1 MQRWF
6 RLSSLLLVLTAAVTV
21 VHAQDYVEVRGSL
34 PTGQVRVFVRD
45 TTYRIS
51 GTYTIGGTLVIE
63 PGTRVEFLPNGR
75 LIDSTGGRI
84 IADGRMSATYNAA
97 AVNPLFPPYTG
108 YDDPAYF
115 GAPGVITSTI
125 APEPTIHPSKYG
137 VVFNVDLGTDP
148 NLQGLTPAEAV
159 IYKAARLEQG
169 GSITAIRLNPFFR
182 QKLGSS
188 INVRPA
194 RITFIAGDVNNF
206 SREWGHIIVL
216 PGSRAAFFRD
226 VDFRN
231 FRKDTTVDNEP
242 VYLRNSSNQNLSR
255 AQAEAAND
263 NLLRASNGSGG
274 ALTTFSVRTWLV
286 GCTFINNMARYRGG
300 ALQVLQAPID
310 QYVGS
315 TLQLYPVVSPATIA
329 ALQNYPTNVN
339 PWLTEPENAQT
350 IPQNIK
356 SIDNLHD
363 VIAEPLTDAN
373 RQSLD
378 DARLAM
384 YLGRIRQ
391 IRFTNNRTLNSDVDT
406 VRIGGILFVTDV
418 NRASTV
424 HGTLDRSRKN
434 ESSGGA
440 VYISG
445 RDRYTVG
452 FGINDIQGKDTLEC
466 TGNYA
471 ENRQS
476 TNLVGAN
483 RTMGAR
489 GGAIH
494 VADNTAVIFAGRFT
508 SNKTIV
514 PFIRDMST
522 LDLTTSITSYS
533 HGGAIYASPN
543 ADQISVRGNLDNN
556 PPTHF
561 LSNESARGGA
571 IYVATGV
578 VDTLQSPVIGGSDGI
593 INARNYGFN
602 IKFRDNK
609 ASADGGAI
617 FTGRNMRIYGAG
629 GATGPLW
636 IYGTNYGV
644 EFTNNTA
651 GYSGGGV
658 AVHLPQTQL
667 PIWRRVLRFVRST
680 FVNNRVGEVAD
691 SVKDEVRGGGG
702 LYTINADLNVV
713 KGTEFRA
720 NKTFNGNGGAV
731 SVVSP
736 DTLTRK
742 RFMVSDLD
750 SMLYNGQGVALG
762 TVARNDVFTFQ
773 TITPRADERML
784 TRFYDNVAVPNM
796 ARMGS
801 GTTQRDDVLVRH
813 PVVGIRENGTG
824 LGGALYILDSIR
836 VRVDTF
842 GFDRVRM
849 QNNTA
854 FTGAAIYSDN
864 YDLKLGI
871 QRCLITGN
879 VATSDIGRREDTITG
894 PYLNKLTPEKN
905 IASSDLAGAILY
917 GEVTGPLPWT
927 IAGIASNSI
936 YDNNARFIIRLPD
949 AQDTKGVL
957 AGTTGIGFGG
967 VDTLRGNYWGRTEA
981 NVNTILPLSQNQTFQ
996 RIQETFFIAGNGM
1009 THLNFK
1015 RNATVN
1021 LREQGPFESTYRYN
1035 YKPIPIYDIPDTLL
1049 LAGRIYDIFDKGTDI
1064 KTADYSRRRMSPIE
1078 DFAVG
1083 IPPNLKMYTDPLRP
1097 SFNKYVK
1104 RTTRNPFDAEMDP
1117 FIARVQTE
1125 FVGNHPIG
1133 YPLFLEAR
1141 ADYSSTA
1148 EISNNDPRAINETV
1162 FFVIN
1167 QRTGDFIRMNLAQK
1181 GLTDTIFRARAELVP
1196 DSTNGG
1202 DPNIR
1207 RAFENLATY
1216 GSGATLLSR
1225 LADNGIAEDS
1235 SALAGRRWEGSTVLG
1250 ELGGPNFR
1258 LGNRPALPTSNNVF
1272 NDGGKETYYGGERYR
1287 ALPVREG
1294 DEVLVVSRTVLWK
1307 DGVVAAINGALSFIV
1322 GNNTIP
1328 PVFTGSADTLGTA
1341 ASIHPAMRN
1350 RVFVTENRLY
1360 TPITAA
1366 QSLRADGNG
1375 SWFNEP
1381 ASYPADSAG
1390 VALPALDWTE
1400 RDTIFTITATDTNQF
1415 FDPRVIMDST
1425 LNSYLSYSY
1434 SITDPASALKYWLRD
1449 TLVRASDAD
1458 NMAWGATGYR
1468 ILRGRPINPYIVPGG
1483 EEIEVVAKNFPPTL
1497 ELVDSLRASGYTEEM
1512 ISKWIYLYPSYFH
1525 AEAYDNNS
1533 IPLDQ
1538 RTPDNT
1544 NARYLQQDTVNFG
1557 FVDSTSYRFHI
1568 HVVDSLP
1575 RFLWAHAIRSVNEQ
1589 QYSSMLKGDT
1599 TIVLDPT
1606 TTDSTVF
1613 ANGRYLDTL
1622 RMLVTES
1629 RVGRRFVQPN
1639 AILDEVYNDP
1649 SVNQPDSVNMQFVAN
1664 LTDSLRFMLDVNTDD
1679 EFEDAAAVDANR
1691 AVVQKYGAWD
1701 FRYGKTAYGFMS
1713 TAIRETPGDTTIDEV
1728 RMSRPNWM
1736 ANQYLRRYTNAGQSD
1751 NFAEDFTST
1760 GRINVRI
1767 SNAEARELLKPINDV
1782 NPGNPVAGD
1791 LNTDTIVSVV
1801 VNDGHG
1807 GLSTLTRRVF
1817 VNVQPTIVTDALPEA
1832 TEDQDYNRPLL
1843 DSARRIKVYDPNFG
1857 QWHEFSL
1864 IYPDYGPDSIAVDP
1878 YFPEA
1883 GYINLAGR
1891 KTTPFWLKI
1900 DPKSGLLYG
1909 TPRVTDVPFADTTV
1923 DVTVLVTDAGKL
1935 IDVRTLTMKI
1945 NAVNHNP
1952 RLFSSPVIRCVDLGD
1967 PYSDTIRVTD
1977 LDLKRRQNDN
1987 EILTF
1992 RVIAPDPI
2000 GQWSFTPQQIASE
2013 SADTQKVV
2021 ISSTGLQGPVDE
2033 RGRITIIVEVTD
2045 RTGALDTLEY
2055 TVSVSD
2061 ETRFTADV
2069 RVENSVGSFQILTF
2083 GVQGPTIATRG
2094 DEDGA
2099 YGKLD
2104 SNYCEYELP
2113 PLPIADIFDAR
2124 WTIPTRQGI
2133 LRSIFP
2139 FSDQPG
2145 EAVYRAR
2152 FQAGGDNGQSS
2163 EFYPVKLS
2171 WCRADIPARDAANP
2185 GSYYIRDDVS
2195 GSGSLFNYNMKLGN
2209 GNSVADIIHTTD
2221 GACDVITIHRTSLEG
2236 FVIVY
2241 DFTTPVEEETTTPS
2255 NVLSIVDAAPNPF
2268 TTSTAITFNAP
2279 GTKVVTVEIYDAI
2292 GAKVATLA
2300 SELFTAGNH
2309 TIDWNG
2315 MSNGTSM
2322 SSGLYTVRISD
2333 GTASATQQIVLVR

>member
-6 RLSSLLLVLTAAVTV
+6 RLSSLLLVLTAAFTV
-21 VHAQDYVEVRGSL
+21 VRAQDYVEVRGSL

-45 TTYRIS
+45 TIYRIS

-84 IADGRMSATYNAA
+84 IADGRMTATYNAA

-115 GAPGVITSTI
+115 GAPGVVTSTI
-125 APEPTIHPSKYG
+125 APEPTIHPSKYS
-137 VVFNVDLGTDP
+137 VVFDVDLGTDP

-159 IYKAARLEQG
+159 MYKAARLELG
-169 GSITAIRLNPFFR
+169 GVITAIRLNPWFR

-206 SREWGHIIVL
+206 SREWGHIVVL
-216 PGSRAAFFRD
+216 PGTRAAFFRD

-242 VYLRNSSNQNLSR
+242 VYLRNSSNQALSR
-255 AQAEAAND
+255 AQAELAND

-274 ALTTFSVRTWLV
+274 AITTFSVRTWLV

-300 ALQVLQAPID
+300 ALQVLQAPVD

-329 ALQNYPTNVN
+329 ALSNYPAEVN
-339 PWLTEPENAQT
+339 PWLTEPESAT
-350 IPQNIK
+350 PIVQNIK
-356 SIDNLHD
+356 SIDNLYD
-363 VIAEPLTDAN
+363 VTAEPFTDVN

-384 YLGRIRQ
+384 FLGRIRQ
-391 IRFTNNRTLNSDVDT
+391 LRFTNNRTLNSDVDT
-406 VRIGGILFVTDV
+406 VRIGGLLFVTDV
-418 NRASTV
+418 NREATV
-424 HGTLDRSRKN
+424 HGTIDRSHKN

-445 RDRYTVG
+445 RDMFTVG
-452 FGINDIQGKDTLEC
+452 FGINDMQGKDTLEC

-471 ENRQS
+471 ENRQA

-483 RTMGAR
+483 RTMGSR

-494 VADNTAVIFAGRFT
+494 VADNTSVIFAGRFT

-514 PFIRDMST
+514 PFIKDMSAANA
-522 LDLTTSITSYS
+522 TTSITSYS

-543 ADQISVRGNLDNN
+543 AGQTSIRGNIDNN

-571 IYVATGV
+571 VYVATGA
-578 VDTLQSPVIGGSDGI
+578 VDTLASPIVGGSDGV

-617 FTGRNMRIYGAG
+617 FTGRNMRVYGAG

-636 IYGTNYGV
+636 VYGTNYGV

-651 GYSGGGV
+651 GYSGGAV

-680 FVNNRVGEVAD
+680 FVNNRIGEVAD
-691 SVKDEVRGGGG
+691 STKAEIRGGGAV
-702 LYTINADLNVV
+702 YTINADLNVV

-720 NKTFNGNGGAV
+720 NKAFNGNGGAV
-731 SVVSP
+731 CVVSP

-750 SMLYNGQGVALG
+750 SMGYNSQGVALG
-762 TVARNDVFTFQ
+762 YAPRNDVFTFQ

-784 TRFYDNVAVPNM
+784 TRFLDNVAVPNM
-796 ARMGS
+796 NRQGS
-801 GTTQRDDVLVRH
+801 GTTQRGDIKLTH

-824 LGGALYILDSIR
+824 LGGALYILDSVR

-854 FTGAAIYSDN
+854 YTGAAIYSDN
-864 YDLKLGI
+864 YDLKLGL

-879 VATSDIGRREDTITG
+879 VATSDIGRRTDTVTG
-894 PYLNKLTPEKN
+894 PMLHGPEAN
-905 IASSDLAGAILY
+905 VASSDLAGAVLY

-927 IAGIASNSI
+927 MAGTAANSI
-936 YDNNARFIIRLPD
+936 YDNSARFIIRMPD
-949 AQDTKGVL
+949 AQDTKGAL

-981 NVNTILPLSQNQTFQ
+981 NVNTVLPLSQNQTFA
-996 RIQETFFIAGNGM
+996 RVQETFFIAGNGQ

-1021 LREQGPFESTYRYN
+1021 LREQGPFESTHRYT
-1035 YKPIPIYDIPDTLL
+1035 YKPIPIYQIPDTLL
-1049 LAGRIYDIFDKGTDI
+1049 LEGRIYDIFDKGTDI

-1083 IPPNLKMYTDPLRP
+1083 IPPTLKLYTNPLQP
-1097 SFNKYVK
+1097 SYNKYVK
-1104 RTTRNPFDAEMDP
+1104 RMTRNPFDADVDP
-1117 FIARVQTE
+1117 IIARVQTE

-1133 YPLFLEAR
+1133 YPVFLEAR
-1141 ADYSSTA
+1141 ADYSATS
-1148 EISNNDPRAINETV
+1148 EISNNDPRSFNETV

-1167 QRTGDFIRMNLAQK
+1167 QRTGDYIRMNLRQK
-1181 GLTDTIFRARAELVP
+1181 GLTDTIFRARTELVP

-1235 SALAGRRWEGSTVLG
+1235 SALAGRRWEASTVLG

-1272 NDGGKETYYGGERYR
+1272 GDGGKETYYGGERYR
-1287 ALPVREG
+1287 ALPVIEG
-1294 DEVLVVSRTVLWK
+1294 DEVIVVSRTVLWK
-1307 DGVVAAINGALSFIV
+1307 EGVVAALNGSLSFIV
-1322 GNNTIP
+1322 GNNTTP

-1360 TPITAA
+1360 TPVTAD

-1381 ASYPADSAG
+1381 ATYPADSAG
-1390 VALPALDWTE
+1390 VPVASLDWTE
-1400 RDTIFTITATDTNQF
+1400 RDSIFTITATDTNQF
-1415 FDPRVIMDST
+1415 FDPRVLMDST
-1425 LNSYLSYSY
+1425 RNSYLSYFY

-1449 TLVRASDAD
+1449 TLVKASDAD
-1458 NMAWGATGYR
+1458 SQAWGAIGYR

-1483 EEIEVVAKNFPPTL
+1483 EELEVVAKNFPPTL
-1497 ELVDSLRASGYTEEM
+1497 ELVDSLRASGFADSV

-1538 RTPDNT
+1538 RNPDNT
-1544 NARYLQQDTVNFG
+1544 NARFLQQDTVNFG
-1557 FVDSTSYRFHI
+1557 WLDSSSYRFRI
-1568 HVVDSLP
+1568 QVVDSLP
-1575 RFLWAHAIRSVNEQ
+1575 RFLWAHAIGSTTEQ
-1589 QYSSMLKGDT
+1589 QYTSMLKGDT

-1606 TTDSTVF
+1606 TTDTTVF

-1622 RMLVTES
+1622 RMLVTNS
-1629 RVGRRFVQPN
+1629 RVGRRFTQPN
-1639 AILDEVYNDP
+1639 AIIDEIYNDP
-1649 SVNQPDSVNMQFVAN
+1649 AGNQPDDLNIQFVAN

-1679 EFEDAAAVDANR
+1679 EFEDNAAVDATR
-1691 AVVQKYGAWD
+1691 AIVQKYGAWD
-1701 FRYGKTAYGFMS
+1701 FRYGKTAYGFQS
-1713 TAIRETPGDTTIDEV
+1713 VAIRETPGDTTVDEV
-1728 RMSRPNWM
+1728 RMSRPIWM
-1736 ANQYLRRYTNAGQSD
+1736 SNQYLRRYGNSAQADG
-1751 NFAEDFTST
+1751 FAEDFTST

-1767 SNAEARELLKPINDV
+1767 PNAEAREILKPINDL
-1782 NPGNPVAGD
+1782 NPGNPVSGD
-1791 LNTDTIVSVV
+1791 LNTDSIVSIV

-1807 GLSTLTRRVF
+1807 GLNTLTRRVF
-1817 VNVQPTIVTDALPEA
+1817 VNVQPTITTESLPDA
-1832 TEDQDYNRPLL
+1832 TEDQDYDHPLL

-1857 QWHEFSL
+1857 QYHEFTL
-1864 IYPDYGPDSIAVDP
+1864 IYPDYDKDSIAVDP
-1878 YFPEA
+1878 YFTEA
-1883 GYINLAGR
+1883 GFINLTGI

-1909 TPRVTDVPFADTTV
+1909 TPRVTDLPYSDTTV
-1923 DVTVLVTDAGKL
+1923 RVTVLVTDAGKL
-1935 IDVRTLTMKI
+1935 VDVKTLDLRI
-1945 NAVNHNP
+1945 NAVNHDP
-1952 RLFSSPVIRCVDLGD
+1952 HLFSSPVIRCVDLND

-1977 LDLKRRQNDN
+1977 LDLKRHQNDN
-1987 EILTF
+1987 ETLTF
-1992 RVIAPDPI
+1992 TVIEPTPAT
-2000 GQWSFTPQQIASE
+2000 QWSFTPSTVNSE

-2021 ISSTGLQGPVDE
+2021 ISSTGLQGTPDE
-2033 RGRITIIVEVTD
+2033 NGRIKIVVVVTD
-2045 RTGALDTLEY
+2045 RQSAVDTLTY
-2055 TVSVSD
+2055 YVSVSD
-2061 ETRFTADV
+2061 ETRFAADV
-2069 RVENSVGSFQILTF
+2069 RVENAVGSFQVLTF
-2083 GVQGPTIATRG
+2083 GIQGTAIATRG

-2104 SNYCEYELP
+2104 ANYCEYELP
-2113 PLPIADIFDAR
+2113 PVPIADIFDAR

-2133 LRSIFP
+2133 LRNIYP
-2139 FSDQPG
+2139 FSSDPG
-2145 EAVYRAR
+2145 EAVFRAR
-2152 FQAGGDNGQSS
+2152 FQAGGDNANSS
-2163 EFYPVKLS
+2163 EFYPVSIS
-2171 WCRADIPARDAANP
+2171 WCRADLPERNAANP

-2195 GSGSLFNYNMKLGN
+2195 NGAFFNYNMKLGN
-2209 GNSVADIIHTTD
+2209 GRSTPDVEHTTD
-2221 GACDVITIHRTSLEG
+2221 GSCDKLIIKLSSLEG
-2236 FVIVY
+2236 FLIVY
-2241 DFTTPVEEETTTPS
+2241 DYTTPVEEEIEVS
-2255 NVLSIVDAAPNPF
+2255 NTLAIVETAPNPF
-2268 TTSTAITFNAP
+2268 SASTAITFNAT
-2279 GTKVVTVEIYDAI
+2279 GTTKVTVEIFDAI
-2292 GAKVATLA
+2292 GTKVATLA
-2300 SELFTAGNH
+2300 NDMFPAGHN
-2309 TIDWNG
+2309 TINWNG
-2315 MSNGTSM
+2315 MSNGTSL
-2322 SSGLYTVRISD
+2322 SSGLYTVRVSD
-2333 GTASATQQIVLVR
+2333 GTSSATQQIVLVR